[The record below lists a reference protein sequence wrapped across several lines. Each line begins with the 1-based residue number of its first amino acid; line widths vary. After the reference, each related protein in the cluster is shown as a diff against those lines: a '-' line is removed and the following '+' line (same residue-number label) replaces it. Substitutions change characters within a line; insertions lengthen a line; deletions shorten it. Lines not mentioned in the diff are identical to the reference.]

1 MSLTNSPS
9 KGRNKE
15 MDSLDCL
22 QLGYQKKKKKA
33 WKESIG
39 GIKKYGR
46 WALYSMKERYG
57 MTERF

>member
-1 MSLTNSPS
+1 
-9 KGRNKE
+9 